1 MSTLLSLA
9 YQHHGFHGGLSGW
22 IAHTLIS
29 AIIHGMIYEMIWKT
43 MRELTLGQ
51 SVVLVAVA
59 LGGLYL
65 WLKSLDRRWR

>member
-1 MSTLLSLA
+1 L
-9 YQHHGFHGGLSGW
+9 
-22 IAHTLIS
+22 
-29 AIIHGMIYEMIWKT
+29 IWKT

-65 WLKSLDRRWR
+65 WLKSRDRRWR